1 MTSTK
6 KVEGRT
12 IENLVEV
19 WQCIGTEKIVMD
31 IINIIVLLVDISSS
45 FYAMSFIRLVII
57 VKLPLVLKSMEEI
70 EIKLITNSENDKYW
84 SLVKIMLFNFCFA
97 HILAIILSAM
107 ADINPQDNWMRYK
120 HIYTAAWYEKYI
132 WAYYWGTNIMLTVG
146 FGDIA
151 ASHYK
156 EALCLI
162 FIETVSCVVLAY
174 NVSCV
179 GDLIMNLKSKD
190 HEKKN
195 QIKLFRKITESNPV
209 ST

>member
-1 MTSTK
+1 
-6 KVEGRT
+6 
-12 IENLVEV
+12 
-19 WQCIGTEKIVMD
+19 
-31 IINIIVLLVDISSS
+31 
-45 FYAMSFIRLVII
+45 
-57 VKLPLVLKSMEEI
+57 
-70 EIKLITNSENDKYW
+70 
-84 SLVKIMLFNFCFA
+84 
-97 HILAIILSAM
+97 
-107 ADINPQDNWMRYK
+107 
-120 HIYTAAWYEKYI
+120 
-132 WAYYWGTNIMLTVG
+132 MLTVG

-195 QIKLFRKITESNPV
+195 QIKLFNKITESNPV
-209 ST
+209 STELNWKITNFIEESINLKKNFNYEE